1 MFWVLS
7 NKEKRKERFK
17 KKKDQQKDKNNHN
30 FFSILQKCPY
40 KFEKKNYKKILKKT

>member
-7 NKEKRKERFK
+7 NKEKRKERGK
-17 KKKDQQKDKNNHN
+17 KKRPTKRKKNDHN

-40 KFEKKNYKKILKKT
+40 KFEKKNYKIFF